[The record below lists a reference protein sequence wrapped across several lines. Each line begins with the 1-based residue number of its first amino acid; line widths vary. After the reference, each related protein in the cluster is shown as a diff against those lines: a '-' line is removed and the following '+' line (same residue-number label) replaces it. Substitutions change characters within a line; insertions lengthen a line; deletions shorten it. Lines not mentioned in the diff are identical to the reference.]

1 MKTLR
6 VVQITDI
13 HLLAE
18 PDAKLRGV
26 DTAIALQ
33 KVIDDIFELSPLPDL
48 MIATGDLAEDGSK
61 ATYNRLRHLLASINI
76 PVYVLAGNHD
86 DIGEIHASLVDEN
99 IFFVSTARV
108 GNWNFMFVNSQV
120 VGESYGYISA
130 DEMSVLKGN
139 LELAGDAP
147 VVVALHHTPMQICPR
162 AGCQLQNV
170 SEFNQ
175 LLHGFPGIK
184 VVIAGHT
191 HVDAEKINASHIQ
204 YTTPSTFAQFDHG
217 FASDSDTGGFWASH
231 TMDGS
236 SHGFRV
242 LDLMPDGRIAS
253 QVHWLYDS

>member
-6 VVQITDI
+6 VAQITDI

-18 PDAKLRGV
+18 PGAKLHGV

-33 KVIDDIFELSPLPDL
+33 KVIDAIVELSPLPEL
-48 MIATGDLAEDGSK
+48 IIASGDLAEDGSK
-61 ATYNRLRHLLASINI
+61 AAYNRLRHLLASVNI

-86 DIGEIHASLVDEN
+86 DIGEMHASVVDEN
-99 IFFVSTARV
+99 INFVDMVRV
-108 GNWNFMFVNSQV
+108 GKWNFMFVNSQV
-120 VGESYGYISA
+120 VGEPYGFISA
-130 DEMSVLKGN
+130 DELSLLKGN

-162 AGCQLQNV
+162 ASCQLQNV

-184 VVIAGHT
+184 AVIAGHT
-191 HVDAEKINASHIQ
+191 HVDAEKINANHIQ
-204 YTTPSTFAQFDHG
+204 YTTPSTFAQFNHS
-217 FASDSDTGGFWASH
+217 FASDSDAGGFWASH

-242 LDLMPDGRIAS
+242 LDLLPDGRIAS
-253 QVHWLYDS
+253 QVHWLYDC